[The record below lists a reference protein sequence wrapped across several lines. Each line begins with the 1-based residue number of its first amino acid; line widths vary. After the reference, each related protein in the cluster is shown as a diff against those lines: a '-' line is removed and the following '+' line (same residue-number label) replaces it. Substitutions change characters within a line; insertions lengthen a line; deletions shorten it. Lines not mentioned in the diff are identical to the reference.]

1 MADIR
6 FIRKDGQ
13 SVATAIVRKRF
24 FESAVADGVGPE
36 RASRIWQHAMFGD
49 PYARQIVEELCEI
62 EIVDSDTGFGFL

>member
-13 SVATAIVRKRF
+13 SVDTAIVRKCF
-24 FESAVADGVGPE
+24 FESALDAGVGPE
-36 RASRIWQHAMFGD
+36 RASRIWNHAMFGD
-49 PYARQIVEELCEI
+49 AYARQVIEELCDI